1 MSRGRSRSV
10 LGMLLC
16 VLVAS
21 VAACSS
27 EEVSSVASAPASD
40 ITWLPCGDIECGQI
54 QIPIDHSAASSE
66 KFTLGLYRRTSSVS
80 NDART
85 LILVPDKKWSTS
97 ARDMVEAA
105 VLTYGPRINSFNVVA
120 VAPRGSAASVLPT
133 GAEHN
138 VGTLDIV
145 DDLDMVRRALGQEKV
160 SVIGWGTSATA
171 VTAWVMQRPRDFY
184 SAVVDSPL
192 DPSVSSVKQIR
203 QNIAASELGVLTA
216 VKWCASHLSC
226 TINANVATGLNL
238 LKTDMRLGRVPAD
251 VTNEV
256 IARAA
261 EHALADGN
269 PGVFFNAIAQVM
281 LGSSVRLQ
289 ALAGVALVQADAYSK
304 CADVSQADAVSIVQ
318 AYEAMSDQY
327 FRLGNTAQLYGFCS
341 AIPAAVRPL
350 GVVKPSAIAS
360 EAKVLV
366 TIARGDQMNAP
377 VNAREMAKRMGWKY
391 QSVFANRH
399 LVVGIDRAITQ
410 TVMDFL
416 SGER

>member
-27 EEVSSVASAPASD
+27 EEVSSVASAPASA

-54 QIPIDHSAASSE
+54 QIPVDHAAASSG

-120 VAPRGSAASVLPT
+120 VAPRGSAESVLPT
-133 GAEHN
+133 GAEHK

-145 DDLDMVRRALGQEKV
+145 DDLDMVRRALGQETV
-160 SVIGWGTSATA
+160 SVIGWGTGATA

-203 QNIAASELGVLTA
+203 QNIAAGELGVLTA

-251 VTNEV
+251 VTNEG

-269 PGVFFNAIAQVM
+269 PGVLFDAIAQVM
-281 LGSSVRLQ
+281 VGSSVRLET
-289 ALAGVALVQADAYSK
+289 LAGSAPMQTDAYSK

-327 FRLGNTAQLYGFCS
+327 FRLGNNAQAYGFCS
-341 AIPAAVRPL
+341 GIPAAVRPL

-377 VNAREMAKRMGWKY
+377 VNAREMAKRLGWKY

-416 SGER
+416 SGKR

>member
-21 VAACSS
+21 VTACSS
-27 EEVSSVASAPASD
+27 GDVSSVASAPASD

-54 QIPIDHSAASSE
+54 QIPVDHSAASSE

-105 VLTYGPRINSFNVVA
+105 VLTYGPRISSFNVVA
-120 VAPRGSAASVLPT
+120 VAPRGSAESVLPT

-160 SVIGWGTSATA
+160 SVIGWGTGATA

-184 SAVVDSPL
+184 SAVVDSPI

-203 QNIAASELGVLTA
+203 QNIAAGELGVLTA

-281 LGSSVRLQ
+281 LGTSVRLQ
-289 ALAGVALVQADAYSK
+289 ALAGVALVQADANSK
-304 CADVSQADAVSIVQ
+304 CADVSQADAVSMVQ

-350 GVVKPSAIAS
+350 GAVKPSAIAS

-416 SGER
+416 VGER

>member
-1 MSRGRSRSV
+1 
-10 LGMLLC
+10 MLLC

-54 QIPIDHSAASSE
+54 QIPVDHATASSE

-120 VAPRGSAASVLPT
+120 VAPRGSAESVLPT

-160 SVIGWGTSATA
+160 SVIGWGTCATA

-192 DPSVSSVKQIR
+192 DPSVSPVKQIR

-350 GVVKPSAIAS
+350 GVVKPSAITS

-377 VNAREMAKRMGWKY
+377 VNAREMAKRLGWKY

>member
-1 MSRGRSRSV
+1 
-10 LGMLLC
+10 MLLC

-341 AIPAAVRPL
+341 AIPAPVRPL
-350 GVVKPSAIAS
+350 GVVKPSAITS

-377 VNAREMAKRMGWKY
+377 VNAREMAKRLGWKY

>member
-1 MSRGRSRSV
+1 MLGIVLCALVVSV
-10 LGMLLC
+10 
-16 VLVAS
+16 S
-21 VAACSS
+21 ACST
-27 EEVSSVASAPASD
+27 EETSSVASAPASD

-54 QIPIDHSAASSE
+54 QIPVDHATASSE
-66 KFTLGLYRRTSSVS
+66 KFTLGLYRRTSNVS
-80 NDART
+80 DDART

-160 SVIGWGTSATA
+160 SVIGWGTGATA

-192 DPSVSSVKQIR
+192 DPSVSPVKQIR
-203 QNIAASELGVLTA
+203 QNIAAGELGVLTA

-350 GVVKPSAIAS
+350 GAVKPSAIAS

-377 VNAREMAKRMGWKY
+377 VNAREMAKRLGWKY

>member
-120 VAPRGSAASVLPT
+120 VAPRGSAESVLPT

-160 SVIGWGTSATA
+160 SVIGWGTGATA

-203 QNIAASELGVLTA
+203 QNISASELGVLTA

-350 GVVKPSAIAS
+350 GVVKPSAITS

-377 VNAREMAKRMGWKY
+377 VNAREMAKRLGWKY

-410 TVMDFL
+410 TVTDFL

>member
-160 SVIGWGTSATA
+160 SVIGWGTGATA

-192 DPSVSSVKQIR
+192 DPSVSPVKQIR
-203 QNIAASELGVLTA
+203 QNIAAGELGVLTA

-377 VNAREMAKRMGWKY
+377 VNAREMAKRLGWKY

-410 TVMDFL
+410 TAMDFL

>member
-1 MSRGRSRSV
+1 
-10 LGMLLC
+10 MLLC

-54 QIPIDHSAASSE
+54 QIPVDHSAASSE

-399 LVVGIDRAITQ
+399 LVVGIDRAMTQ
-410 TVMDFL
+410 TAMDFL

>member
-1 MSRGRSRSV
+1 
-10 LGMLLC
+10 MLLC

-54 QIPIDHSAASSE
+54 QIPVDHATASSE

-120 VAPRGSAASVLPT
+120 VAPRGSAESVLPT

-160 SVIGWGTSATA
+160 SVIGWGTGATA

-377 VNAREMAKRMGWKY
+377 VNAREMAKRLGWKY

>member
-1 MSRGRSRSV
+1 
-10 LGMLLC
+10 MLLC

-54 QIPIDHSAASSE
+54 QIPVDHATASSE

-120 VAPRGSAASVLPT
+120 VAPRGSAESVLPT

-160 SVIGWGTSATA
+160 SVIGWGTGATA

-377 VNAREMAKRMGWKY
+377 VNAREMAKRLGWKY

-399 LVVGIDRAITQ
+399 LVVGIDRAMTQ
-410 TVMDFL
+410 TAMDFL

>member
-10 LGMLLC
+10 LGLLLC

-54 QIPIDHSAASSE
+54 QIPIDHATASSE

-160 SVIGWGTSATA
+160 SVIGWGMGATA

>member
-54 QIPIDHSAASSE
+54 QIPVDHATASSE

-160 SVIGWGTSATA
+160 SVIGWGTGATA

-192 DPSVSSVKQIR
+192 DPSVSPVKQIR
-203 QNIAASELGVLTA
+203 QNIAAGELGVLTA

-377 VNAREMAKRMGWKY
+377 VNAREMAKRLGWKY

-399 LVVGIDRAITQ
+399 LVVGIDRAITH

>member
-1 MSRGRSRSV
+1 
-10 LGMLLC
+10 MLLC

-21 VAACSS
+21 VAACSR
-27 EEVSSVASAPASD
+27 EDVSSVASAPASG
-40 ITWLPCGDIECGQI
+40 ITWLPCGAIECGQM
-54 QIPIDHSAASSE
+54 QIPVDHATASS
-66 KFTLGLYRRTSSVS
+66 KNFTLGLYRRTSNVS
-80 NDART
+80 DDART
-85 LILVPDKKWSTS
+85 LILVPDKKWGTS
-97 ARDMVEAA
+97 ARDMVEQA
-105 VLTYGPRINSFNVVA
+105 VLTYGPRINYFNVVA
-120 VAPRGSAASVLPT
+120 VAPRGSAESALPA
-133 GAEHN
+133 GGEHN
-138 VGTLDIV
+138 VGTLNTV
-145 DDLDMVRRALGQEKV
+145 DDLDMLRRALGQKKV
-160 SVIGWGTSATA
+160 SVIGWGTGATA

-184 SAVVDSPL
+184 SVVVDSPI

-203 QNIAASELGVLTA
+203 QNIAAGELGVLTA

-281 LGSSVRLQ
+281 LGSSVRLL
-289 ALAGVALVQADAYSK
+289 ALAGVAPVQTDAYSQ
-304 CADVSQADAVSIVQ
+304 CADASQADAVSIVQ

-341 AIPAAVRPL
+341 AIPAAVRSL

-366 TIARGDQMNAP
+366 TIARGDPVNAP
-377 VNAREMAKRMGWKY
+377 VNAREMAKRLGWKY

-399 LVVGIDRAITQ
+399 LVVGIDRSMTQ
-410 TVMDFL
+410 TAMDFL

>member
-1 MSRGRSRSV
+1 
-10 LGMLLC
+10 MLLC

-54 QIPIDHSAASSE
+54 QIPVDHATASSE

-120 VAPRGSAASVLPT
+120 VAPRGSAESVLPT

-160 SVIGWGTSATA
+160 SVIGWGTGATA

-269 PGVFFNAIAQVM
+269 PGVLFDAIAQVM
-281 LGSSVRLQ
+281 VGSSVRLQ
-289 ALAGVALVQADAYSK
+289 TLAGSAPMQTDAYSK

-377 VNAREMAKRMGWKY
+377 VNAREMAKRLGWKY

>member
-54 QIPIDHSAASSE
+54 QIPVDHSAASSE

-160 SVIGWGTSATA
+160 SVIGWGTGATA

-192 DPSVSSVKQIR
+192 DPSVSPVKQIR

-238 LKTDMRLGRVPAD
+238 LKTDMRLGRVPTD

-256 IARAA
+256 IARAV

-269 PGVFFNAIAQVM
+269 PGVLFDAIAQVM
-281 LGSSVRLQ
+281 VGSSVRLQ

-377 VNAREMAKRMGWKY
+377 VNAREMAKRLGWKY

-410 TVMDFL
+410 TAMDFL

>member
-1 MSRGRSRSV
+1 
-10 LGMLLC
+10 MLLC

-27 EEVSSVASAPASD
+27 EEISSVASAPASD

-54 QIPIDHSAASSE
+54 QIPVDHSAVSSE
-66 KFTLGLYRRTSSVS
+66 KFTLGLYRRASNVS
-80 NDART
+80 DDART
-85 LILVPDKKWSTS
+85 LILVPDKKWTAS
-97 ARDMVEAA
+97 ARDMAEAA

-120 VAPRGSAASVLPT
+120 VAPRGSAESVLPT

-138 VGTLDIV
+138 VGTLDNV

-160 SVIGWGTSATA
+160 SVIGWGTGATA

-192 DPSVSSVKQIR
+192 DPSVSPVKQIR
-203 QNIAASELGVLTA
+203 QNIAAGELGVLTA

-281 LGSSVRLQ
+281 LG
-289 ALAGVALVQADAYSK
+289 
-304 CADVSQADAVSIVQ
+304 
-318 AYEAMSDQY
+318 
-327 FRLGNTAQLYGFCS
+327 
-341 AIPAAVRPL
+341 
-350 GVVKPSAIAS
+350 
-360 EAKVLV
+360 
-366 TIARGDQMNAP
+366 
-377 VNAREMAKRMGWKY
+377 
-391 QSVFANRH
+391 
-399 LVVGIDRAITQ
+399 
-410 TVMDFL
+410 
-416 SGER
+416 

>member
-54 QIPIDHSAASSE
+54 QIPVDHSAASSE

-192 DPSVSSVKQIR
+192 DPSVSPVKQIR
-203 QNIAASELGVLTA
+203 QNIATGELGVLTA

-261 EHALADGN
+261 EHALVDGN

-350 GVVKPSAIAS
+350 GVVKPSAITS

-377 VNAREMAKRMGWKY
+377 VNAREMAKRLGWKY

>member
-1 MSRGRSRSV
+1 
-10 LGMLLC
+10 MLLC

-350 GVVKPSAIAS
+350 GVVKPSAITS

-377 VNAREMAKRMGWKY
+377 VNAREMAKRMVWKY
-391 QSVFANRH
+391 QSVYANRH
-399 LVVGIDRAITQ
+399 LVVGIDRAMTQ

>member
-1 MSRGRSRSV
+1 V

-27 EEVSSVASAPASD
+27 GDVSSVASAPASD

-54 QIPIDHSAASSE
+54 QIPVDHSAASSE

-85 LILVPDKKWSTS
+85 LILMPDKKWSTS

-120 VAPRGSAASVLPT
+120 VAPRGSAESVLPT

-160 SVIGWGTSATA
+160 SVIGWGTGATA

-192 DPSVSSVKQIR
+192 DPSVSSVKQVR
-203 QNIAASELGVLTA
+203 NNIAAGELGVLTA

-269 PGVFFNAIAQVM
+269 PGVLFDAIAQVM
-281 LGSSVRLQ
+281 AGSSVRLQ
-289 ALAGVALVQADAYSK
+289 TLAGAAPVQADALSE
-304 CADVSQADAVSIVQ
+304 CANVSQAQAVSIVQ
-318 AYEAMSDQY
+318 AYESMSDQY

-366 TIARGDQMNAP
+366 TIARGDQLHAP

>member
-1 MSRGRSRSV
+1 M
-10 LGMLLC
+10 
-16 VLVAS
+16 
-21 VAACSS
+21 
-27 EEVSSVASAPASD
+27 
-40 ITWLPCGDIECGQI
+40 PCGDIECGQI
-54 QIPIDHSAASSE
+54 QIPVDHSAASSE

-85 LILVPDKKWSTS
+85 LILVPDQKWSAA

-105 VLTYGPRINSFNVVA
+105 VLSYGPRINSFNVVA
-120 VAPRGSAASVLPT
+120 VAPRGSAESVLPT

-160 SVIGWGTSATA
+160 SVIGWGTGATA

-192 DPSVSSVKQIR
+192 DPSVSPVKQIR
-203 QNIAASELGVLTA
+203 QNIAAGELGVLTA

-238 LKTDMRLGRVPAD
+238 LKTDMRLGRVPTD

-269 PGVFFNAIAQVM
+269 PGVLFDAIAQVM
-281 LGSSVRLQ
+281 VGSSARLQ
-289 ALAGVALVQADAYSK
+289 TLAGAALVQADALSE
-304 CADVSQADAVSIVQ
+304 CANVSQAQAVSIVQ

-327 FRLGNTAQLYGFCS
+327 FRLGNAAQLYGFCS

-350 GVVKPSAIAS
+350 GAVKPSAIAS

-377 VNAREMAKRMGWKY
+377 VNAREMAKRLGWKY

>member
-1 MSRGRSRSV
+1 
-10 LGMLLC
+10 MLLC

-54 QIPIDHSAASSE
+54 QIPVDHATASSE

-192 DPSVSSVKQIR
+192 DPSVSPVKQIR
-203 QNIAASELGVLTA
+203 QNIAAGELGVLTA

-377 VNAREMAKRMGWKY
+377 VNAREMAKRLGWKY

>member
-1 MSRGRSRSV
+1 
-10 LGMLLC
+10 MLLC

-54 QIPIDHSAASSE
+54 QIPVDHATASSE

-192 DPSVSSVKQIR
+192 DPSVSPVKQIR
-203 QNIAASELGVLTA
+203 QNIAAGELGVLTA

-377 VNAREMAKRMGWKY
+377 VNAREMAKRLGWKY

-399 LVVGIDRAITQ
+399 LVVGIDRAMTQ
-410 TVMDFL
+410 TAMDFL

>member
-1 MSRGRSRSV
+1 
-10 LGMLLC
+10 MLLC

-54 QIPIDHSAASSE
+54 QIPVDHATASSE

-120 VAPRGSAASVLPT
+120 VAPRGSAESVLPT

-160 SVIGWGTSATA
+160 SVIGWGTGATA

-350 GVVKPSAIAS
+350 GAVKPSAIAS

-399 LVVGIDRAITQ
+399 LVVGIDRAMTQ

>member
-105 VLTYGPRINSFNVVA
+105 VLTYGPRVNFFNVVA
-120 VAPRGSAASVLPT
+120 VAPRGSAESVLPT

-192 DPSVSSVKQIR
+192 DPSVSPVKQIR
-203 QNIAASELGVLTA
+203 QNIAAGELGVLTA

-377 VNAREMAKRMGWKY
+377 VNAREMAKRLGWKY

-399 LVVGIDRAITQ
+399 LVVGIDRAMTQ
-410 TVMDFL
+410 TAMDFL

>member
-1 MSRGRSRSV
+1 MCALFV
-10 LGMLLC
+10 
-16 VLVAS
+16 S

-27 EEVSSVASAPASD
+27 EETTSSVASAPASA

-54 QIPIDHSAASSE
+54 QIPVDHAATSSG

-120 VAPRGSAASVLPT
+120 VAPRGSAESVLPT

-160 SVIGWGTSATA
+160 SVIGWGTGATA

-192 DPSVSSVKQIR
+192 DPSVSPVKQIR
-203 QNIAASELGVLTA
+203 QNISAGELGVLTA
-216 VKWCASHLSC
+216 VKWCAAHLSC

-238 LKTDMRLGRVPAD
+238 LKTDMRLGRMPAD

-269 PGVFFNAIAQVM
+269 PGVLFDAIAQVTV
-281 LGSSVRLQ
+281 GSSARLQ
-289 ALAGVALVQADAYSK
+289 TLAGAALVQADALSE
-304 CADVSQADAVSIVQ
+304 CANVSQAQAVSIVQ

-327 FRLGNTAQLYGFCS
+327 FLLGNSAQLYGYCS

-350 GVVKPSAIAS
+350 GAVKPSAIAS

-377 VNAREMAKRMGWKY
+377 VNAREMAKRLGWKY

-416 SGER
+416 VGER

>member
-1 MSRGRSRSV
+1 
-10 LGMLLC
+10 MLLC

-27 EEVSSVASAPASD
+27 EEISSVASAPVSD

-54 QIPIDHSAASSE
+54 QIPVDHATASSE

-120 VAPRGSAASVLPT
+120 VAPRGSAESVLPT

-192 DPSVSSVKQIR
+192 DPSVSPVKQIR
-203 QNIAASELGVLTA
+203 QNIAAGELGVLTA

-350 GVVKPSAIAS
+350 GVVKPSAITS

-377 VNAREMAKRMGWKY
+377 VNAREMAKRLGWKY

>member
-1 MSRGRSRSV
+1 M
-10 LGMLLC
+10 
-16 VLVAS
+16 
-21 VAACSS
+21 
-27 EEVSSVASAPASD
+27 
-40 ITWLPCGDIECGQI
+40 
-54 QIPIDHSAASSE
+54 QIPVDHATASSQN
-66 KFTLGLYRRTSSVS
+66 FTLGLYRRTSNVS
-80 NDART
+80 DDART
-85 LILVPDKKWSTS
+85 LILVPDKKWSAS
-97 ARDMVEAA
+97 ARDMVEQAA
-105 VLTYGPRINSFNVVA
+105 LTFGSRINSFNVVA
-120 VAPRGSAASVLPT
+120 VAPRGAVESVLPT
-133 GAEHN
+133 GAEHK
-138 VGTLDIV
+138 VGTLDTV
-145 DDLDMVRRALGQEKV
+145 DDLDMVRRALGQKKV
-160 SVIGWGTSATA
+160 SVIGWGTGATA

-203 QNIAASELGVLTA
+203 QNIAAGELGVLTA

-238 LKTDMRLGRVPAD
+238 LKTDMRLERVPAD

-261 EHALADGN
+261 KHTLADGN
-269 PGVFFNAIAQVM
+269 PGALFNAIAQVM
-281 LGSSVRLQ
+281 AGSSVRLQ
-289 ALAGVALVQADAYSK
+289 ALAGAAPTQTDAYSH

-327 FRLGNTAQLYGFCS
+327 FRLGNAAQLYGFCS

-350 GVVKPSAIAS
+350 GAVKPSAIAS

-377 VNAREMAKRMGWKY
+377 VNAREMAKRLGWKY

>member
-1 MSRGRSRSV
+1 M
-10 LGMLLC
+10 C
-16 VLVAS
+16 ALVVS

-27 EEVSSVASAPASD
+27 EEITSVASAPASD

-54 QIPIDHSAASSE
+54 QIPVDHSAASSE
-66 KFTLGLYRRTSSVS
+66 KFTLGLYRRTSNVS
-80 NDART
+80 EDART
-85 LILVPDKKWSTS
+85 LILVPDKKWGAS
-97 ARDMVEAA
+97 ARDMVEQA

-120 VAPRGSAASVLPT
+120 VAPRGSADSVLPT
-133 GAEHN
+133 GAEYN
-138 VGTLDIV
+138 VGTLNTV

-160 SVIGWGTSATA
+160 SVIGWGTGATA

-184 SAVVDSPL
+184 SVVIDSPI
-192 DPSVSSVKQIR
+192 DPSVSPVKQVSN
-203 QNIAASELGVLTA
+203 NIAASELGVLTA

-238 LKTDMRLGRVPAD
+238 LKTDMRLGRVLAD

-269 PGVFFNAIAQVM
+269 PGVFFNAIDEVM
-281 LGSSVRLQ
+281 KGSSVRLQ
-289 ALAGVALVQADAYSK
+289 ALAGVAPVQTDAYLQCADA
-304 CADVSQADAVSIVQ
+304 SQVDAASIAQ

-327 FRLGNTAQLYGFCS
+327 FRLGNTAQLYGYCS
-341 AIPAAVRPL
+341 GVPAAVRPL
-350 GVVKPSAIAS
+350 GAVKPSAIAS

-377 VNAREMAKRMGWKY
+377 VNAREMAKRLGWKY

-399 LVVGIDRAITQ
+399 LVVGIDRAMTQ

-416 SGER
+416 VGER

>member
-1 MSRGRSRSV
+1 
-10 LGMLLC
+10 MLLC

-160 SVIGWGTSATA
+160 SVIGWGTGATA

-192 DPSVSSVKQIR
+192 DPSVSPVKQIR

-350 GVVKPSAIAS
+350 GVVKPSAITS

-377 VNAREMAKRMGWKY
+377 VNAREMAKRLGWKY

-399 LVVGIDRAITQ
+399 LVVGIDRAMTQ
-410 TVMDFL
+410 TAMDFL

>member
-399 LVVGIDRAITQ
+399 LVVGIDRAMTQ
-410 TVMDFL
+410 TAMDFL

>member
-1 MSRGRSRSV
+1 
-10 LGMLLC
+10 MLLC

-54 QIPIDHSAASSE
+54 QIPVDHATASSE

-120 VAPRGSAASVLPT
+120 VAPRGSAESVLPA

-160 SVIGWGTSATA
+160 SVIGWGTGATA

-192 DPSVSSVKQIR
+192 DPSVSPVKQIR

-350 GVVKPSAIAS
+350 GVVKPSAITS

-377 VNAREMAKRMGWKY
+377 VNAREMAKRLGWKY

>member
-1 MSRGRSRSV
+1 
-10 LGMLLC
+10 MLLC

-27 EEVSSVASAPASD
+27 GDVSSVASAPVSD

-54 QIPIDHSAASSE
+54 QIPVDHSAASSE

-105 VLTYGPRINSFNVVA
+105 VLTYGPRISSFNVVA
-120 VAPRGSAASVLPT
+120 VAPRGSAESVLPT

-160 SVIGWGTSATA
+160 SVIGWGTGATA

-184 SAVVDSPL
+184 SAVVDSPI

-269 PGVFFNAIAQVM
+269 PGVLFDAIAQVM
-281 LGSSVRLQ
+281 VGSSARLQ
-289 ALAGVALVQADAYSK
+289 TLAGAVLVQADALSE
-304 CADVSQADAVSIVQ
+304 CANVSQAQAVSIVQ
-318 AYEAMSDQY
+318 AYESMSDQY

>member
-1 MSRGRSRSV
+1 
-10 LGMLLC
+10 MLLC

-54 QIPIDHSAASSE
+54 QIPVDHSAASSE

-160 SVIGWGTSATA
+160 SVIGWGTGATA

-192 DPSVSSVKQIR
+192 DPSVSPVKQIR

-238 LKTDMRLGRVPAD
+238 LKTDMRLGRVPTD

-256 IARAA
+256 IARAV

-269 PGVFFNAIAQVM
+269 PGVLFDAIAQVM
-281 LGSSVRLQ
+281 VGSSVRLQ

-377 VNAREMAKRMGWKY
+377 VNAREMAKRLGWKY

-410 TVMDFL
+410 TAMDFL

>member
-27 EEVSSVASAPASD
+27 EEDSSVASAPASD

-54 QIPIDHSAASSE
+54 QIPVDHSAASSE
-66 KFTLGLYRRTSSVS
+66 KFTLGLYRRTSNVS
-80 NDART
+80 GDART

-120 VAPRGSAASVLPT
+120 VAPRGSAESVLPT

-160 SVIGWGTSATA
+160 SVIGWGTGATA

-192 DPSVSSVKQIR
+192 DPSVSPVKQIR
-203 QNIAASELGVLTA
+203 QNISAGELGVLTA
-216 VKWCASHLSC
+216 VKWCAAHLSC

-269 PGVFFNAIAQVM
+269 PGVLFDAIAQVM
-281 LGSSVRLQ
+281 VGSSARLQ
-289 ALAGVALVQADAYSK
+289 TLAGAALVQADAYSK
-304 CADVSQADAVSIVQ
+304 CADVSQADAVSMVQ

-350 GVVKPSAIAS
+350 GAVKPSAIAS

-377 VNAREMAKRMGWKY
+377 VNAREMAKRLGWKY

-416 SGER
+416 VGER

>member
-377 VNAREMAKRMGWKY
+377 VNAREMAKRLGWKY

-399 LVVGIDRAITQ
+399 LVVGIDRAMTQ
-410 TVMDFL
+410 TAMDFL

>member
-1 MSRGRSRSV
+1 
-10 LGMLLC
+10 MLLC

-85 LILVPDKKWSTS
+85 LILVPDKKWSAS

-160 SVIGWGTSATA
+160 SVIGWGTGATA

-192 DPSVSSVKQIR
+192 DPSVSPVKQIR

-269 PGVFFNAIAQVM
+269 PGVLFDAIAQVM
-281 LGSSVRLQ
+281 VGSSVRLQ

-350 GVVKPSAIAS
+350 GVVKPSAITS

-377 VNAREMAKRMGWKY
+377 VNAREMAKRLGWKY

>member
-54 QIPIDHSAASSE
+54 QIPVDHSAASSE

-160 SVIGWGTSATA
+160 SVIGWGTGATA

-192 DPSVSSVKQIR
+192 DPSVSPVKQIR

-350 GVVKPSAIAS
+350 GVVKPSAITS

-377 VNAREMAKRMGWKY
+377 VNAREMAKRLGWKY

>member
-1 MSRGRSRSV
+1 
-10 LGMLLC
+10 MLLC

-54 QIPIDHSAASSE
+54 QIPVDHAAASSG
-66 KFTLGLYRRTSSVS
+66 KFTLGLYRRTSNVS
-80 NDART
+80 GDART
-85 LILVPDKKWSTS
+85 LILVPDKKWSAS

-120 VAPRGSAASVLPT
+120 VAPRGSAESVLPS

-138 VGTLDIV
+138 VGSLDTV
-145 DDLDMVRRALGQEKV
+145 DDLDMVRRALGQEKI
-160 SVIGWGTSATA
+160 SVIGWGTGATA

-318 AYEAMSDQY
+318 AYEDMSDQY
-327 FRLGNTAQLYGFCS
+327 FRLGNIAQLYGFCS
-341 AIPAAVRPL
+341 GIPAAVRPL
-350 GVVKPSAIAS
+350 GAVKPSAIAS

-377 VNAREMAKRMGWKY
+377 VNAREMAKRLGWKY

-399 LVVGIDRAITQ
+399 LVVGIDRAMTQ

>member
-1 MSRGRSRSV
+1 
-10 LGMLLC
+10 MLLC

-192 DPSVSSVKQIR
+192 DPSVSPVKQIR

-377 VNAREMAKRMGWKY
+377 VNAREMAKRLGWKY

>member
-1 MSRGRSRSV
+1 
-10 LGMLLC
+10 MLLC

-54 QIPIDHSAASSE
+54 QIPVDHATASSE

-120 VAPRGSAASVLPT
+120 VAPRGSAESVLPT

-192 DPSVSSVKQIR
+192 DPSVSPVKQIR
-203 QNIAASELGVLTA
+203 QNIAAGELGVLTA

-377 VNAREMAKRMGWKY
+377 VNAREMAKRLGWKY

-399 LVVGIDRAITQ
+399 LVVGIDRAMTQ
-410 TVMDFL
+410 TAMDFL